1 MHKQMCVVSK
11 DSADTFRLL
20 RSRETKQSLQ
30 ATAKTKWS
38 HVTDP
43 VIYLIK
49 FIIKLNLIFLLGMYR
64 GFWFLPFLRYFYVIT
79 NFY

>member
-1 MHKQMCVVSK
+1 MHKPTCIVSK

-30 ATAKTKWS
+30 ATAITKWS

-43 VIYLIK
+43 VFYLIK
-49 FIIKLNLIFLLGMYR
+49 FHYK
-64 GFWFLPFLRYFYVIT
+64 T
-79 NFY
+79 

>member
-1 MHKQMCVVSK
+1 MKSVDEEKEAMHKQMCVVSK

-30 ATAKTKWS
+30 VTAKTKWS

-43 VIYLIK
+43 AFYLK
-49 FIIKLNLIFLLGMYR
+49 NFTYKNLILLSQA
-64 GFWFLPFLRYFYVIT
+64 
-79 NFY
+79 